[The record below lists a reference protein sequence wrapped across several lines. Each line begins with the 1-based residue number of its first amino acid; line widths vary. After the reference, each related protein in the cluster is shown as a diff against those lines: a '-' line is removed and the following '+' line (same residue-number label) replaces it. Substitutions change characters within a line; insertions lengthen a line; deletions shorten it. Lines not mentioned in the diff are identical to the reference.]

1 MGCDLLLKC
10 CVVLHVYIC
19 VVCSGRVALSR
30 LLYFVFFFSSRRRHT
45 RCLSDWSS
53 DVCSSDLPAVDVAE
67 DAEAQLRVGVED
79 LALRH
84 VVTQVPGDERVIL
97 QRVLDQTAEALAPG
111 RAGIGGEDVVGG
123 RRERLEG
130 VGHGSLLPG
139 TRARTRLPP

>member
-1 MGCDLLLKC
+1 MI
-10 CVVLHVYIC
+10 VRI
-19 VVCSGRVALSR
+19 ALAG
-30 LLYFVFFFSSRRRHT
+30 
-45 RCLSDWSS
+45 
-53 DVCSSDLPAVDVAE
+53 PAVDVAE

-139 TRARTRLPP
+139 TRARTRLPPCSCSPGRPAGASPSARGTPRA